1 MSDDGDSALRG
12 VAAAMIG
19 VGLASLGLLAYLFAD
34 AKSRSR
40 EAARVFNTKR
50 YPSEEAHDNDY
61 EDPPEATS
69 AAKPAGEGEAPP
81 PPVVPRSS
89 PLNRSQWLDLQGM
102 RDLIRDLSIID
113 RDFQEMPVN
122 NVAHCD
128 GMVDDKNRYTNILPN
143 PHSRVQLSGSTS
155 EETYINANWV
165 SGFAREREYILT
177 QGPMSNTILD
187 FWRMVWESNAR
198 NIVMITKLIEGDRVK
213 CEKYFADRGEKY
225 KIGDFLLAWSTTDVH
240 PHFKLTTM
248 TLGRVDTKES
258 RVIRHFWYDSWP
270 DHGVPETTDSVVS
283 FVHAIDE
290 AKRQAEAEAGGKIP
304 TVVHCSAGVGR
315 TGVFVA
321 CDVALQQAEAYR
333 KVDPLGILSH
343 LRKARG
349 GCIQTPAQYL
359 YFILVARD
367 YLVRLGQ
374 YEKEK

>member
-1 MSDDGDSALRG
+1 M
-12 VAAAMIG
+12 
-19 VGLASLGLLAYLFAD
+19 
-34 AKSRSR
+34 
-40 EAARVFNTKR
+40 
-50 YPSEEAHDNDY
+50 
-61 EDPPEATS
+61 
-69 AAKPAGEGEAPP
+69 
-81 PPVVPRSS
+81 
-89 PLNRSQWLDLQGM
+89 
-102 RDLIRDLSIID
+102 
-113 RDFQEMPVN
+113 
-122 NVAHCD
+122 
-128 GMVDDKNRYTNILPN
+128 
-143 PHSRVQLSGSTS
+143 QLSGSTS

-248 TLGRVDTKES
+248 TLGRVDVRRARRRREGQAWVRAPLVHLLTLLLPHLQTKES

-283 FVHAIDE
+283 FVHVRCGLHLSSRPCCDRRATSSLSSLSPFSFPPPPPRSLPVPQAIDE

-367 YLVRLGQ
+367 YLVRVRS
-374 YEKEK
+374 KESSQRGRCGGGCARQEGVYSLRTVSFPLPPLQLP